1 MEVPTDDMADMI
13 GSLFT
18 GLVKRGVP
26 EEYALTL
33 TRVVLEHLLEAGRE
47 VMYRDPKGGYG
58 ASSR

>member
-1 MEVPTDDMADMI
+1 MEVPIEGIADMV

-26 EEYALTL
+26 EDYALTL

-47 VMYRDPKGGYG
+47 FMLRESKGGHD
-58 ASSR
+58 APR